1 MCKCV
6 HMCQSTF
13 LQIHRH
19 RLPLSLN
26 RRAMSPAAPHG
37 FKQKLCFYI
46 LACVVCQNINKSDYP
61 KHFLY
66 DTLSKC
72 Y

>member
-26 RRAMSPAAPHG
+26 RSLSALFPKTCRHIGNTGKYS
-37 FKQKLCFYI
+37 
-46 LACVVCQNINKSDYP
+46 QNT
-61 KHFLY
+61 
-66 DTLSKC
+66 TLNIMIFV
-72 Y
+72 

>member
-13 LQIHRH
+13 LQIRRH

-26 RRAMSPAAPHG
+26 RSLSALLPKPCRHIGNTGKYS
-37 FKQKLCFYI
+37 
-46 LACVVCQNINKSDYP
+46 QNT
-61 KHFLY
+61 
-66 DTLSKC
+66 TLNITIFV
-72 Y
+72 